1 MQLANES
8 FKYFNISFHHIYNQL
23 MFVAIFYSLE
33 FSATKKMK
41 IEMKKKNNK
50 MIIQL
55 TLSMVFIL
63 HIAIWNSLVPAKKKI
78 QLWLTWYKH
87 IILVINCVLFTSLFC
102 GFRPIDQSSGGCVC
116 VYKCFDFQSIGRNQF
131 QFFSIDKF
139 SFHRFPYPF
148 PMAR

>member
-1 MQLANES
+1 
-8 FKYFNISFHHIYNQL
+8 
-23 MFVAIFYSLE
+23 
-33 FSATKKMK
+33 
-41 IEMKKKNNK
+41 

-116 VYKCFDFQSIGRNQF
+116 VCVFTNVLIFNQLAEINFNFFQLTNFLSIDFRIHFLWLDRFLILPLSPSLSLSLWDSGNNTICYIVSMIMIIIPFSIG
-131 QFFSIDKF
+131 K
-139 SFHRFPYPF
+139 
-148 PMAR
+148 